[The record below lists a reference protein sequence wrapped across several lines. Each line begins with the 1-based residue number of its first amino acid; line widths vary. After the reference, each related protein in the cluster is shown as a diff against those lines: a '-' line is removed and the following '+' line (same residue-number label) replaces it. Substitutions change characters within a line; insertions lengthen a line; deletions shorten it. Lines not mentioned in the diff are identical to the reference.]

1 GLVRPQVGPGGIVA
15 GALARH
21 KCPGARA
28 PVTSVTQD
36 GDRSH
41 WPTLAALAMLGWRV
55 AASAREGEENMRTR
69 LARPGAALA
78 LAALLLASLAACKVV
93 TQPQAPGAM
102 DISIE
107 LQRFVQ
113 GQTHVVVHFATA
125 SGNTVE
131 FVSGETVAC
140 NGTFL
145 RYDLGS
151 YTGDV
156 PREGD
161 GGTYT
166 VTYTPA
172 ASAVGTPGATAS
184 SGPISVAVAVVPA
197 AVTVSQPAPGASVPL
212 NAPLNVIYQ
221 PSQLGNTAINA
232 IVADGR
238 AHFDFTWPGGETG
251 TLGIPADKL
260 SGLQAGPGTLT
271 VVRDT
276 QVYPSGTP
284 FHSVVV
290 HFKNITQIPVTWQ

>member
-1 GLVRPQVGPGGIVA
+1 MLEW
-15 GALARH
+15 
-21 KCPGARA
+21 RA
-28 PVTSVTQD
+28 AVP
-36 GDRSH
+36 
-41 WPTLAALAMLGWRV
+41 
-55 AASAREGEENMRTR
+55 AREGEGPMGIR

-78 LAALLLASLAACKVV
+78 LAGLLLASLAACKVV

-102 DISIE
+102 DVSIE
-107 LQRFVQ
+107 VQRFVQ

-125 SGNTVE
+125 SGDTVE
-131 FVSGETVAC
+131 FVRGETVTC
-140 NGTFL
+140 NGAFL

-161 GGTYT
+161 SGTYT
-166 VTYTPA
+166 VVYTPA
-172 ASAVGTPGATAS
+172 TGAVGTPGASAAS
-184 SGPISVAVAVVPA
+184 TGPVSVAVAVVPA
-197 AVTVSQPAPGASVPL
+197 AVSVSQPAPGASVPL
-212 NAPLNVIYQ
+212 NAPLNVVYQ
-221 PSQLGNTAINA
+221 PSQLANTAINA

-276 QVYPSGTP
+276 QVDPSGTP
-284 FHSVVV
+284 FHSLRV
-290 HFKNITQIPVTWQ
+290 HFKNITQIPVTWE